1 MIQASVEDLG
11 VGQKIEKRIEIRMT
25 DEYDV
30 VVAGGGV
37 AGLAAAIAAGR
48 LGAKVLL
55 VERKN
60 FIGGNAAMGLQ
71 IIAPHTITGKRATAG
86 VAAEFLRRLKA
97 MGAAWT

>member
-1 MIQASVEDLG
+1 MIKLDEPHLEVDQR
-11 VGQKIEKRIEIRMT
+11 IEKRYEISVV

-37 AGLAAAIAAGR
+37 AGFAAAVAAGR

-71 IIAPHTITGKRATAG
+71 ILGTHTITGKRASAG
-86 VAAEFLRRLKA
+86 IVGEFLRRLKA
-97 MGAAWT
+97 MGAA